1 MQQILSSESSLQS
14 ADLNIMS
21 LAPSLCSAQAFS
33 YPHIPNAEVLSLQA
47 SQVSNVSQY
56 IPEWYYYN
64 HGGVT
69 AQNLNFCNVTVT
81 YKHTGKNDT
90 INVGVLLPSD
100 SWNERLQGIGGNGYS
115 AGLSSITAYG
125 MIAAAAE
132 GYVAISTD
140 GGHTS
145 DDPADWGLLE
155 NGMPDYN
162 NMYNFAIASLGDAAI
177 IGKSLTESAYGSKP
191 KYSYWTGCSQGGRQG
206 LALAQHYPE
215 AYDGIVASAP
225 AINWPQLS
233 LGGYWAQFVMN
244 QLDEYPYPCELNAVT
259 DAALSACD
267 SADGIVDGVISDT
280 GSCAFDPFDLVGTQ
294 INCSDTGA
302 QLRISAA
309 TAKIVNA
316 TWTGARDSQGKFLW
330 YGFNLGTAL
339 TGENTPVNTQCANGT
354 CTAVSSQLY
363 NRWAQVFVEHNLN
376 FTLTNITHQTYDHLF
391 LKSVQQW
398 NSIFGTNNPDLSKF
412 RDAGGKM
419 LTYHGLMDEVIP
431 SNGTRTYYEAVTA
444 GDSNVHEYYKLFE
457 APMMGHCFGT
467 KGGYPST
474 IFDSLVAWVE
484 SNNAPT
490 SLPVRY
496 APEDGKTYDRI
507 LCPYPQRVRHKGT
520 GDVTSADAFYCA
532 E

>member
-1 MQQILSSESSLQS
+1 
-14 ADLNIMS
+14 MS
-21 LAPSLCSAQAFS
+21 LSPSLCSAQAFS
-33 YPHIPNAEVLSLQA
+33 FPHIPGAEVLSLQA
-47 SQVSNVSQY
+47 SQVSNVSKY

-69 AQNLNFCNVTVT
+69 AQNLNFCNITVT
-81 YKHTGKNDT
+81 YKHTGKNDA

-100 SWNERLQGIGGNGYS
+100 FWNERLQGIGGNGYV
-115 AGLSSITAYG
+115 AGLTSTTAFG
-125 MIAAAAE
+125 MIAAASE

-162 NMYNFAIASLGDAAI
+162 TMYNFGIASLGDAAV
-177 IGKSLTESAYGSKP
+177 IGKSLAESAYGSKP

-206 LALAQHYPE
+206 LALAQQYPE

-225 AINWPQLS
+225 AINWPQFS
-233 LGGYWAQFVMN
+233 MGGYWTQFVMN
-244 QLDEYPYPCELNAVT
+244 QLDEYPYHCELNAVT
-259 DAALSACD
+259 GAALSACD
-267 SADGIVDGVISDT
+267 SADGLVDGIISDPD
-280 GSCAFDPFDLVGTQ
+280 SCVFDPFALVGTQ
-294 INCSDTGA
+294 INCSDTGS

-316 TWTGARDSQGKFLW
+316 TWAGARDSQGNFLW
-330 YGFNLGTAL
+330 YGFNPGTAL
-339 TGENTPVNTQCANGT
+339 TGENTPANTKCANGT

-376 FTLTNITHQTYDHLF
+376 FTLRNITHQKYDHLF
-391 LKSVQQW
+391 RESVQQW
-398 NSIFGTNNPDLSKF
+398 NSVFGTNNPDLSKF

-419 LTYHGLMDEVIP
+419 LSYHGLMDEVIP
-431 SNGTRTYYEAVTA
+431 PNGTRSYYEAVTA
-444 GDSNVHEYYKLFE
+444 GDSSVHEYYKLFE

-474 IFDSLVAWVE
+474 MFESLVAWVE
-484 SNNAPT
+484 SGNAPT
-490 SLPVRY
+490 SLPVKY
-496 APEDGKTYDRI
+496 SPEDGKTYDRI
-507 LCPYPQRVRHKGT
+507 LCPYPQQAKYKGT